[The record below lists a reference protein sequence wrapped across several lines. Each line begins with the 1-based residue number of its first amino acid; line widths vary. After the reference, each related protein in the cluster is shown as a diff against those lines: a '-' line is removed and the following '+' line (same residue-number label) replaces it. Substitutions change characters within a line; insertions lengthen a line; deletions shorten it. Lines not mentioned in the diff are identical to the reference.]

1 EGERNFCRACAGR
14 CEAKVGAALEVRAAG
29 SLKSDRWISRTLVR
43 QDQILGVVQMFADFS
58 FSDSDVTVLERISD
72 LFVCALDLS
81 PEVPRIA
88 PSQSEGLAQLPA
100 SPQPEVEPP
109 ATVAS
114 VLPQVGNCES
124 CGFPVSLG
132 RRFCVECEEME
143 ADKVVQ
149 SVS

>member
-1 EGERNFCRACAGR
+1 
-14 CEAKVGAALEVRAAG
+14 
-29 SLKSDRWISRTLVR
+29 
-43 QDQILGVVQMFADFS
+43 
-58 FSDSDVTVLERISD
+58 
-72 LFVCALDLS
+72 
-81 PEVPRIA
+81 
-88 PSQSEGLAQLPA
+88 SQSEGLAQLPA

-132 RRFCVECEEME
+132 RRFCVECEKME

-149 SVS
+149 SVSAADCPDFLSRLTTAPEPGWLHVDPYTVGTALVAVLTIILLVLKYR